1 MRNWSKGNYIK
12 GFFTRP
18 WVIETVV
25 FFLVAW
31 QESIRLSI
39 RTAHAGAVTSRL
51 TDFYFYNFGNFVNG
65 YIMAYIFDGLV
76 NYFIFL
82 QKPPDSKFY
91 TIFVSKITPGINTIL
106 ATLGSALVIIIF
118 EAGQSSA
125 FTTADLWDIPAGAGG
140 ALVYCVIRFT
150 MLKLTSDA

>member
-1 MRNWSKGNYIK
+1 MRNLSKGNYIK

-51 TDFYFYNFGNFVNG
+51 TDFYF
-65 YIMAYIFDGLV
+65 
-76 NYFIFL
+76 
-82 QKPPDSKFY
+82 
-91 TIFVSKITPGINTIL
+91 
-106 ATLGSALVIIIF
+106 
-118 EAGQSSA
+118 
-125 FTTADLWDIPAGAGG
+125 
-140 ALVYCVIRFT
+140 
-150 MLKLTSDA
+150 